1 MRATLRKMGN
11 SQGVIIP
18 KTVIAQLGLEGEVE
32 MHVTE
37 NGLVIEKPKKP
48 HPREGWAE
56 AYQALADEEPD
67 HEWLDFP
74 NAFDDE
80 EWTWPTDES

>member
-18 KTVIAQLGLEGEVE
+18 KTVIAQLGFEGEVE
-32 MHVTE
+32 MHITE
-37 NGLVIEKPKKP
+37 TGLVLEKPKKS

-56 AYQALADEEPD
+56 ASKALANEELD

-74 NAFDDE
+74 NAFDEE